1 MKMSRLFLMIMFLAI
16 SGYSQAVMYTYDF
29 SSFSS
34 DGDSYEGVTLDYMT
48 LSSETNSLVYQSAY
62 GGGIGSGPVGGNAG
76 DVYLEFSSAINF
88 LSVRGGDGAG
98 DLDAFGVLLYEF
110 GTNNFLGQV
119 YTPGFDG
126 PNAPEWY
133 TLDISGYSNIG
144 RAVLDPCNGGNCP
157 GNAGSAGGV
166 VFTDIAYN
174 VPEPLSLM
182 LLSFGLIGLG
192 FVKRKKSAG

>member
-1 MKMSRLFLMIMFLAI
+1 MKISKLLLTVLFFMV

-34 DGDSYEGVTLDYMT
+34 DGQSYEGVTLDYMS
-48 LSSETNSLVYQSAY
+48 LSSETGTLQYQSAY
-62 GGGIGSGPVGGNAG
+62 GGGIGTGPVGGNAG
-76 DVYLEFSSAINF
+76 DVYLDFSSAIDF

-110 GTNNFLGQV
+110 GTNNFLGQI

-133 TLDISGYSNIG
+133 TLDISGYSNVG
-144 RAVLDPCNGGNCP
+144 RVVLDPCNGGNCP

-174 VPEPLSLM
+174 VPEPLSLT
-182 LLSFGLIGLG
+182 LLGLGLAGLG
-192 FVKRKKSAG
+192 FARRKK